1 MRYETLLELKDS
13 SNVSE
18 ILIFIY
24 NLGNCKNATCT
35 RNGILIAGKYLQ
47 SRNGKYR
54 LDFQNSGLHLS
65 CGSTTFKTYGFS
77 NNEALYLDSEGLS
90 LVLLN
95 SRDVFELV
103 FYKSVALWKAGTGGR
118 ANKLVL
124 QDNGNLVLTNGCNK
138 TVWETK
144 TVGACPAGLE

>member
-1 MRYETLLELKDS
+1 MVFRSLEVKNS
-13 SNVSE
+13 SNVNQ
-18 ILIFIY
+18 ILLFIY
-24 NLGNCKNATCT
+24 NLGNCKNDTCT

-47 SRNGKYR
+47 SENGKYR

-65 CGSTTFKTYGFS
+65 CGYITFKKYGFS
-77 NNEALYLDSEGLS
+77 INEALYFDAQGLS

-95 SRDVFELV
+95 RKDSFDQI
-103 FYKSVALWKAGTGGR
+103 FYKSVTLWKAGAEGR

-124 QDNGNLVLTNGCNK
+124 QNNGNLVLTNGCNK

-144 TVGACPAGLE
+144 TAGACPAGLE